1 MITGAILLSASLL
14 ALGASFI
21 FAKTPNANA
30 ESSSDIVIRI
40 TNQGDGA
47 INDIWDSPVNYSSS
61 NPGCLASGTLN
72 AQASVDLGNCAVGDT
87 ITISESVPGVSF
99 RQWNGNNYNPLFS
112 SNNNVKAVIDSM
124 PAMNAFTTDSTGE
137 TAGDNFFSKFNYN
150 GALTSFPA
158 GSFDT
163 SNITTVGNYFFAS
176 FNSYGALT
184 SLPAGSFDTSKI
196 TALGD
201 FFFSFFNDSGALTS
215 LPAGSFDTSN
225 ITTAGNYSFNSFNSF
240 GALTSLPLG
249 SFDTSKITTAGNN
262 FFNGFNSYGALTSLP
277 AGSFNTS
284 KITTVGDGFFNSF
297 NSSGTLTSLPAG
309 SFDTSKITTPGDNF
323 FHSFNSDNGKL
334 VKSNTGIPIKNVSSN
349 PVDFQSWNGASSD
362 TNTVNSGDT
371 FEFYAVNAWN
381 YTINADSGNLTGGT
395 VIGVIDEG
403 TLVQLPT
410 TATRE
415 GYTFAG
421 FTSSAWTGTKNLGE
435 TFTLTGDT
443 EITATWTK
451 NADPAPNPT
460 PNPDNGGQTP
470 AAPNTGFRK

>member
-99 RQWNGNNYNPLFS
+99 RQWNGDNYRPLFS

-137 TAGDNFFSKFNYN
+137 TAGDNFFLN
-150 GALTSFPA
+150 
-158 GSFDT
+158 
-163 SNITTVGNYFFAS
+163 
-176 FNSYGALT
+176 FNSY
-184 SLPAGSFDTSKI
+184 
-196 TALGD
+196 
-201 FFFSFFNDSGALTS
+201 GALTS

-225 ITTAGNYSFNSFNSF
+225 ITTAG
-240 GALTSLPLG
+240 
-249 SFDTSKITTAGNN
+249 DN
-262 FFNGFNSYGALTSLP
+262 FF
-277 AGSFNTS
+277 AG
-284 KITTVGDGFFNSF
+284 F
-297 NSSGTLTSLPAG
+297 NSSGALTSLPAG

-362 TNTVNSGDT
+362 TDTVNSGDT

-381 YTINADSGNLTGGT
+381 YTINADSGYLTGGT

-421 FTSSAWTGTKNLGE
+421 FTSNAWTSIKGLGE
-435 TFTLTGDT
+435 SFTLTGDT

-451 NADPAPNPT
+451 NADPAPALTPT
-460 PNPDNGGQTP
+460 PTIP
-470 AAPNTGFRK
+470 AAPNTGLTNKITGATISSLIFASIIAAVALFAKFAHKTLKSER

>member
-99 RQWNGNNYNPLFS
+99 RQWRVNNYKPLFS

-137 TAGDNFFSKFNYN
+137 TAGDNFFFN
-150 GALTSFPA
+150 
-158 GSFDT
+158 
-163 SNITTVGNYFFAS
+163 

-184 SLPAGSFDTSKI
+184 SLPAGSF
-196 TALGD
+196 G
-201 FFFSFFNDSGALTS
+201 
-215 LPAGSFDTSN
+215 TSN
-225 ITTAGNYSFNSFNSF
+225 ITTAGGY
-240 GALTSLPLG
+240 
-249 SFDTSKITTAGNN
+249 
-262 FFNGFNSYGALTSLP
+262 FFYGFN
-277 AGSFNTS
+277 F
-284 KITTVGDGFFNSF
+284 
-297 NSSGTLTSLPAG
+297 
-309 SFDTSKITTPGDNF
+309 
-323 FHSFNSDNGKL
+323 NGKL

-349 PVDFQSWNGASSD
+349 PVDFQYWNGASSD
-362 TNTVNSGDT
+362 TDTVNSGDT

-381 YTINADSGNLTGGT
+381 YTINAGSGNLTGGT
-395 VIGVIDEG
+395 ESGLVDKGDEI
-403 TLVQLPT
+403 TLPT
-410 TATRE
+410 SATRE

-421 FTSSAWTGTKNLGE
+421 FTSNAWTSTKGLGE

-451 NADPAPNPT
+451 NADPAPDPT

>member
-87 ITISESVPGVSF
+87 IIISESVPGVSF
-99 RQWNGNNYNPLFS
+99 RQWNGDNYSPLFS
-112 SNNNVKAVIDSM
+112 SNNNVEAVIDSM

-137 TAGDNFFSKFNYN
+137 TAGDNFFLNFNR
-150 GALTSFPA
+150 
-158 GSFDT
+158 
-163 SNITTVGNYFFAS
+163 
-176 FNSYGALT
+176 YGALT

-196 TALGD
+196 TTIGS
-201 FFFSFFNDSGALTS
+201 SFFGSFNSSGALTS

-225 ITTAGNYSFNSFNSF
+225 ITTAGNY
-240 GALTSLPLG
+240 
-249 SFDTSKITTAGNN
+249 
-262 FFNGFNSYGALTSLP
+262 FFYGFN
-277 AGSFNTS
+277 F
-284 KITTVGDGFFNSF
+284 
-297 NSSGTLTSLPAG
+297 
-309 SFDTSKITTPGDNF
+309 
-323 FHSFNSDNGKL
+323 NGKL
-334 VKSNTGIPIKNVSSN
+334 TKSNTGIPIKNVSSN
-349 PVDFQSWNGASSD
+349 PVNFQSWNGASSD
-362 TNTVNSGDT
+362 TDTVNSGNT

-410 TATRE
+410 TATRA

-421 FTSSAWTGTKNLGE
+421 FTSNAWTGTKNLGE

-443 EITATWTK
+443 EITATWIK
-451 NADPAPNPT
+451 NSDPTPNPT

-470 AAPNTGFRK
+470 AAPNTGSTNKIAGATISSLIFASIIAAVALFAKFAHKTLKSER

>member
-40 TNQGDGA
+40 TNQGDGT

-61 NPGCLASGTLN
+61 NPGCLASGTLA
-72 AQASVDLGNCAVGDT
+72 AQASVNLGNCAVGDI

-99 RQWNGNNYNPLFS
+99 RQWNGDNYNPLFS

-137 TAGDNFFSKFNYN
+137 TAGDNFFLNFNY
-150 GALTSFPA
+150 
-158 GSFDT
+158 
-163 SNITTVGNYFFAS
+163 
-176 FNSYGALT
+176 
-184 SLPAGSFDTSKI
+184 
-196 TALGD
+196 
-201 FFFSFFNDSGALTS
+201 SGALTS

-225 ITTAGNYSFNSFNSF
+225 ITTAGNYFFASFNSN
-240 GALTSLPLG
+240 
-249 SFDTSKITTAGNN
+249 
-262 FFNGFNSYGALTSLP
+262 
-277 AGSFNTS
+277 
-284 KITTVGDGFFNSF
+284 
-297 NSSGTLTSLPAG
+297 
-309 SFDTSKITTPGDNF
+309 
-323 FHSFNSDNGKL
+323 NGKL

-362 TNTVNSGDT
+362 TDTVNSGDT

-381 YTINADSGNLTGGT
+381 YTINADNGYLTGGT
-395 VIGVIDEG
+395 GSGFVNKGDEI
-403 TLVQLPT
+403 TLPT

-421 FTSSAWTGTKNLGE
+421 FTSDAWTGTKNLGE
-435 TFTLTGDT
+435 TFTLTGNT

-451 NADPAPNPT
+451 NADPAPA